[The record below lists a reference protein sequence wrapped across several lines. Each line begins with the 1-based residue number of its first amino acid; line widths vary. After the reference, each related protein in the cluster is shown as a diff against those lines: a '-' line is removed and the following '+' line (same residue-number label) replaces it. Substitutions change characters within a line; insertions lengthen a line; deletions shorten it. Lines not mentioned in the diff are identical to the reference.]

1 MISCGGGT
9 FLLRQE
15 STQRMR
21 HRRGAELFAPA
32 NKAALSYV
40 PHPARFAIGFQ
51 NFSVQFLEFPKVE

>member
-1 MISCGGGT
+1 MLPVPAGGGT

-40 PHPARFAIGFQ
+40 PHPARLVERNIEYFG
-51 NFSVQFLEFPKVE
+51 SVFGGP